1 MAVAGLRHYV
11 YYRVGEAD
19 LGAAVAAVG
28 TVQRALRNAHPGLSA
43 ECLRRPGAKDG
54 LVTLMEVYAFGPA
67 HDPAAVEAE
76 AAAASAPWRRGER
89 HVEAFVP
96 PDADTTG

>member
-1 MAVAGLRHYV
+1 MHGLRHYV
-11 YYRVGEAD
+11 YYRVAEAD
-19 LGAAVAAVG
+19 LAAAVAAVQAA
-28 TVQRALRNAHPGLSA
+28 QRRLRDANAGLHT

-54 LVTLMEVYAFGPA
+54 LVTLMEIYAFA
-67 HDPAAVEAE
+67 TTHDTAAVEAQ

-96 PDADTTG
+96 LDAAATG